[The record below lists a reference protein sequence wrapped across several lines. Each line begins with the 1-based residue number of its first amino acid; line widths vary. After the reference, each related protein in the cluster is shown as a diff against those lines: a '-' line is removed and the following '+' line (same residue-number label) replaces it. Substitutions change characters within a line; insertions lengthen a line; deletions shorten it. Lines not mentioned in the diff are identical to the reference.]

1 MSEMRYGTFNAL
13 EKLKK
18 KLWAEYDH
26 DRATVIVCVWDGP
39 QAADAIAVFT
49 ALEETARRKEA
60 DVRIELKEIDG
71 RDLEDQGPIVM
82 LMPSYEI
89 ISHVVPAD
97 APDLVDHV
105 IQDYR
110 VLGDFFRNDPENE
123 SRQLFAKPENQ
134 TARRSAKG
142 FRLSK
147 NMSGSEKTPTL
158 GDTILGA
165 YVLASKKTANLF
177 GRKEGTKEK
186 TKSSTRIALEQ
197 AFEKI
202 TAKYDSSKP
211 NIIICA
217 WEGKCASEAMDLYYA
232 FRQAQDK
239 LGSNARIH
247 IKKIDAGGFKDQG
260 PLVMTLPTRALYVKV
275 RKYDAETIIRRTIL
289 RNEVLEGLLYREKVQ
304 EEPKTLTLTELA
316 ILAADNH
323 SESDE
328 NLRNG
333 IQSQLPAFLP
343 VLEPRKLALIRSDA
357 LRMLGLNH
365 LRGLDDGTESSLISA
380 SDFYYA
386 EKTKAEASTKAIG
399 ISEAEEE
406 PEEAEFL
413 TVSQLMELAEHPDS
427 QAKKSVKMPA
437 TGSRIDRFRYEH
449 LSQLLHSAEIRFAPK
464 LIVLNGNHAAPEE
477 AEAFASA
484 LQDVIDEKG
493 LKIKVKIAVA
503 TYYACPGVSLLLEP
517 CGILYTDFTSADAER
532 IIQKTLLEGRVLTDL
547 LFSDPLTGN
556 RMLLEDQIPFN
567 RQQARILTE
576 HFYDV
581 APDSLADYF
590 SAGGY
595 KALSKVLKSSENQS
609 LNEIRESNLRS
620 HYGLGTPLWQKM
632 ETCRQQSEDEK
643 YVVAIGHC
651 QPEDADVDGKLLAGS
666 PHQVLE
672 GLIIGAFL
680 VGAEKGYIFIRSAN
694 EKAVSLTEQ
703 AIRDARIYGLLGKN
717 ILGTSFDFDVELIRS
732 DEPAAGGEE
741 TAVLRFIEG
750 RKAEPVN
757 RPPEPEE
764 KGLWNKPTLCDNV
777 KTWAYFPAIFLRGG
791 KTFSEIGSKST
802 GGSFLLALEGDSL
815 DPCLVEVPAGM
826 KIRNILSFFGN
837 KNILK
842 EVKAVQA
849 GGITGQILPVDRL
862 DYPFDFS
869 LRTHAN
875 TRLGSMLK
883 VYNSHHCVV
892 RTAVNALKV
901 SASEACGRC
910 LTCRVGI
917 SRLIDLL
924 EKITIGEGKGVD
936 PELLKE
942 VAAAVRDSSMCPLG
956 AEAPIALLTSLKY
969 FPEEY
974 EAHLNG
980 SCPAG
985 RCPKLTDYLIREDQ
999 CTGCG
1004 DCQKVCPVHAIEG
1017 TEKNPRMID
1026 PIQCIRCGRCPEVCP
1041 QGAIHY
1047 E

>member
-1 MSEMRYGTFNAL
+1 MSEMRYSTFNAL

-26 DRATVIVCVWDGP
+26 DRATVIVCIWDGP
-39 QAADAIAVFT
+39 QSADVMAVFT
-49 ALEETARRKEA
+49 TLEETARRKDA
-60 DVRIELKEIDG
+60 DVRVELKEIDG
-71 RDLEDQGPIVM
+71 HDLEDQGPIVM

-89 ISHVVPAD
+89 IAHVAPAD
-97 APDLVDHV
+97 APDLIDHV

-123 SRQLFAKPENQ
+123 SRQLFAKSEKQ
-134 TARRSAKG
+134 MARRSAKG

-147 NMSGSEKTPTL
+147 NMDGSEMTPTL

-165 YVLASKKTANLF
+165 YVLASKKTASLF
-177 GRKEGTKEK
+177 GRKEGAKEK
-186 TKSSTRIALEQ
+186 TKSSTQIALEQ

-247 IKKIDAGGFKDQG
+247 IKKIDANGFKDQG

-289 RNEVLEGLLYREKVQ
+289 RDEVLEGLLYREKVQ

-328 NLRNG
+328 KLQNG
-333 IQSQLPAFLP
+333 IYSQLPAFLP
-343 VLEPRKLALIRSDA
+343 ILEPRKLALIHSDA

-365 LRGLDDGTESSLISA
+365 LRGLDEATESSLISA
-380 SDFYYA
+380 SDFYYVELA
-386 EKTKAEASTKAIG
+386 KAEASAKAIG
-399 ISEAEEE
+399 ISEAEEG
-406 PEEAEFL
+406 PDEAEFL
-413 TVSQLMELAEHPDS
+413 TVSQLMGLAEHLDM
-427 QAKKSVKMPA
+427 QAKKSVKIPA
-437 TGSRIDRFRYEH
+437 ADSRSDRFRYEH
-449 LSQLLHSAEIRFAPK
+449 LSQLLHSTEIRFAPK
-464 LIVLNGNHAAPEE
+464 LIVLNGNHATPEE
-477 AEAFASA
+477 AEAFASS

-493 LKIKVKIAVA
+493 LKTKVKIAA
-503 TYYACPGVSLLLEP
+503 STYYACPGVSLLLEP
-517 CGILYTDFTSADAER
+517 CGILYTAFTSADAER

-547 LFSDPLTGN
+547 LFSDSLTGN
-556 RMLLEDQIPFN
+556 RILLEDQIPFN

-590 SAGGY
+590 SVGGY
-595 KALSKVLKSSENQS
+595 KALSKVLKSSEKQS

-620 HYGLGTPLWQKM
+620 RYGLGTPLWQKM
-632 ETCRQQSEDEK
+632 ETCRQQSENEK
-643 YVVAIGHC
+643 YVVAIGYC
-651 QPEDADVDGKLLAGS
+651 QSGDVDGKLLAGS

-680 VGAEKGYIFIRSAN
+680 VGAEKGFIFIHSAD
-694 EKAVSLTEQ
+694 EKAVLLTEK
-703 AIRDARIYGLLGKN
+703 AIQDARAYGLLGKN
-717 ILGTSFDFDVELIRS
+717 ILGASFDFDVELICS
-732 DEPAAGGEE
+732 DESTVGGEE

-764 KGLWNKPTLCDNV
+764 KGLWDKPTLCDNV
-777 KTWAYFPAIFLRGG
+777 KTWAYFPTILLRGG
-791 KTFSEIGSKST
+791 KTFSEVGSKST

-815 DPCLVEVPAGM
+815 DSCLVEVPAGM
-826 KIRNILSFFGN
+826 KIRNILSFFGK

-842 EVKAVQA
+842 EVKAVQV
-849 GGITGQILPVDRL
+849 GGIIGQILPVDRL

-875 TRLGSMLK
+875 TRLGSILK
-883 VYNSHHCVV
+883 VYNARHCVV
-892 RTAVNALKV
+892 RAADDALKA

-917 SRLIDLL
+917 SRLIDIT
-924 EKITIGEGKGVD
+924 EKITGGEGKGED
-936 PELLKE
+936 LQLLKE
-942 VAAAVRDSSMCPLG
+942 VAMAVRDSSMCPVG

-1004 DCQKVCPVHAIEG
+1004 DCQKVCPVNAIEG
-1017 TEKNPRMID
+1017 TEKNPRMIN